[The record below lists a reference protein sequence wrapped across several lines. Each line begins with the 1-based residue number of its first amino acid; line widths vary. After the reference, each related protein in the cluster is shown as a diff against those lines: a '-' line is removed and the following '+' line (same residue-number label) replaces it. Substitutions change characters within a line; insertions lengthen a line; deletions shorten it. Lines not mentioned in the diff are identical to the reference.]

1 MSLRNQ
7 PPPIALPQTLRYV
20 RPEVHKL
27 DNGVALH
34 VINTGS
40 LNVLRVSLVFGAG
53 SRFQQQR
60 LVARTALYMLSEGG
74 AAGLSGAQVAEQ
86 FDHAGASYE
95 LNIDKDFAMLT
106 VYSLSQH
113 LPKVLRTLS
122 DVALHPAYDANAL
135 RTYCAKRKQRL
146 SIDKQK
152 VSYLAREQL
161 LAQIYGHQHPYGSY
175 AVPQDYDCI
184 EREQLVAFHQ
194 QFYTAERCSIVA
206 AGNISD
212 EAVRQIIDSFS
223 PLPASRNASNDA
235 PFAHSEADNRP
246 LLHIEK
252 QGTVQSAIRVGCE
265 LFGKGHTD
273 YAGMHVLSVIL
284 GGYFGSRLMRNLR
297 EEKGYTYGAYATM
310 VNFQQAGHLSINAEV
325 GKEFSRAAL
334 TEIFAEM
341 QRLRDEPISDGEL
354 TLVRNHLCG
363 DIMRSLDGAWALAD
377 TAVDDVQC
385 RLAEPYILR
394 FFDTVKT
401 ISSEQLQGLARKYLR
416 PENMRC
422 VIAG

>member
-7 PPPIALPQTLRYV
+7 PPQIALPQTLSYA
-20 RPEVHKL
+20 RPVVHHL
-27 DNGVALH
+27 GNGVALH
-34 VINTGS
+34 VINAST

-53 SRFQQQR
+53 SRFQRQM
-60 LVARTALYMLSEGG
+60 LVARTALYMMSEGG
-74 AAGLSGAQVAEQ
+74 TGELSGAQVAEQ
-86 FDHAGASYE
+86 FDHAGATYE

-106 VYSLSQH
+106 VYTLSQH

-122 DVALHPAYDANAL
+122 DVVLHPAYDTDAL
-135 RTYCAKRKQRL
+135 HTYCAKRKQRL

-161 LAQIYGHQHPYGSY
+161 LAQIYGHQHPYGCY
-175 AVPQDYDCI
+175 AEPQDYDGV

-206 AGNISD
+206 AGNVSD
-212 EAVRQIIDSFS
+212 EAVRQIIDTFS
-223 PLPASRNASNDA
+223 PLPASRNASNDV
-235 PFAHSEADNRP
+235 PFAPSEADSRP

-252 QGTVQSAIRVGCE
+252 QGAVQSAVRVGCE
-265 LFGKGHTD
+265 LFGKGHPD
-273 YAGMHVLSVIL
+273 YAGLHVLSVIL

-310 VNFQQAGHLSINAEV
+310 VNFRQSGHLSINAEV
-325 GKEFSRAAL
+325 GKDVSRAAL

-341 QRLRDEPISDGEL
+341 QRLHDEPIPHSEL
-354 TLVRNHLCG
+354 ALVRSYLCG

-377 TAVDDVQC
+377 TAVDDLQC
-385 RLAEPYILR
+385 RLAQPYILR

-416 PENMRC
+416 TENMRC